1 MIYRGIVIKSEPF
14 TSKKGTQLQKILV
27 ELDSGIRVMSF
38 KSPVFAGDF
47 PVGSV
52 CYAELTKFPLA
63 NDVIPAAKGGD

>member
-1 MIYRGIVIKSEPF
+1 MIYRGVVVKSEPYV
-14 TSKKGTQLQKILV
+14 SKKGNQLQRILV

-52 CYAELTKFPLA
+52 CYAELTKYPLA
-63 NDVIPAAKGGD
+63 SDVIPSAKGGD